1 MTQKYAL
8 YINGKA
14 LLFNNP
20 QDVQTQRDGYSIL
33 QGNSRETV
41 LKAIEILRESDDSD
55 IGLLLPDFDAETGLS
70 LLKNILPV
78 QTAAGGILE
87 APERKFLFIK
97 RLGMWDLPKG
107 KPEGRESPLETAI
120 REVIEETG
128 VPEVSDPQFIC
139 HSYHTYPAKGEL
151 ILKETAWYHFR
162 CQEAYPLTPQTEE
175 AIEQAGWFSRA
186 EVYRLLPEAWPSVGD
201 VWFNFEN

>member
-20 QDVQTQRDGYSIL
+20 QDVQQQRDGHSIL
-33 QGNSRETV
+33 HGNSQDT
-41 LKAIEILRESDDSD
+41 LLTAIEILRKSDDSD
-55 IGLLLPDFDAETGLS
+55 VNLLLPDLDSETGFS
-70 LLKNILPV
+70 LLKNILQV
-78 QTAAGGILE
+78 QKAAGGILE
-87 APERKFLFIK
+87 APGRKYLFIK

-107 KPEGRESPLETAI
+107 KPEGRESELETAI

-139 HSYHTYPAKGEL
+139 YTYHTYPAKGEL

-162 CQEAYPLTPQTEE
+162 CQEAYPLNPQTEE
-175 AIEQAGWFSRA
+175 AIEKAEWFSRA
-186 EVYRLLPEAWPSVGD
+186 EVYRLLPEAWPSVRD
-201 VWFNFEN
+201 LWFNFEN

>member
-1 MTQKYAL
+1 ML
-8 YINGKA
+8 
-14 LLFNNP
+14 
-20 QDVQTQRDGYSIL
+20 
-33 QGNSRETV
+33 E
-41 LKAIEILRESDDSD
+41 AIEILRKSDDSD
-55 IGLLLPDFDAETGLS
+55 INLLLPDLDAETGFD
-70 LLKNILPV
+70 LLKNILPL

-87 APERKFLFIK
+87 APGRKYLFIK

-107 KPEGRESPLETAI
+107 KPEGRESELETAI

-139 HSYHTYPAKGEL
+139 YTYHTYPAKGEL

-162 CQEAYPLTPQTEE
+162 CQEVYPLSPQTEE

-186 EVYRLLPEAWPSVGD
+186 EVYRLLPEAWPSVRD
-201 VWFNFEN
+201 VWYNFEN